1 MAEVKPEIG
10 QLESHQNNAAN
21 DIEKRLE
28 PVESNV
34 DVQKPGIVNEVGSS
48 RLL

>member
-1 MAEVKPEIG
+1 MANVKPEID
-10 QLESHQNNAAN
+10 QLELQQNDAVN

-34 DVQKPGIVNEVGSS
+34 DVLKPGIVNEV
-48 RLL
+48 RTFKPF

>member
-1 MAEVKPEIG
+1 MVDFKPEIN
-10 QLESHQNNAAN
+10 QLESEQNDSAN

-34 DVQKPGIVNEVGSS
+34 DIQKPVGNVNEVHYSAV
-48 RLL
+48 

>member
-1 MAEVKPEIG
+1 MAEVKPEID
-10 QLESHQNNAAN
+10 QLESQQNNAAN

-34 DVQKPGIVNEVGSS
+34 DIQKPGIVNEVRSS

>member
-1 MAEVKPEIG
+1 MAEVKPEID
-10 QLESHQNNAAN
+10 QLESRQNAAN